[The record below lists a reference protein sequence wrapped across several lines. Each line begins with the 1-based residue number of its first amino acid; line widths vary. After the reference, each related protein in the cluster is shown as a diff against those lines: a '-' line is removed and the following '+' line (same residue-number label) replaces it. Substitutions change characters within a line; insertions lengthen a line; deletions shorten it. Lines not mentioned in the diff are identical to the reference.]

1 MNILIVDDVEAMR
14 ESLGT
19 ALSADNHDVSF
30 AKDGNEALERLLSG
44 TFDAVVTDLWMPGL
58 DGLGLIKRI
67 REAQPDLRVFAIT
80 GGGPRMTMEAATSIA
95 EVWGAEK
102 VFLKPFD
109 EDVLLDNWHFAAVV
123 VAVAGGC
130 NVELASMV
138 PIESMLDLRLASSC

>member
-1 MNILIVDDVEAMR
+1 MNVLVVDDVEAMR
-14 ESLGT
+14 ESLGA
-19 ALSADNHDVSF
+19 ALSADGHDVSF
-30 AKDGNEALERLLSG
+30 AQDGNEALERLLSE

-80 GGGPRMTMEAATSIA
+80 GGGPRMTMEVATSIA

-109 EDVLLDNWHFAAVV
+109 ESVLLDALRNQREVRAQG
-123 VAVAGGC
+123 AG
-130 NVELASMV
+130 
-138 PIESMLDLRLASSC
+138 

>member
-1 MNILIVDDVEAMR
+1 MNILVVDDVEAMR
-14 ESLGT
+14 ESLGA
-19 ALSADNHDVSF
+19 ALSADDHDVSF
-30 AKDGNEALERLLSG
+30 AKDGNEALDRLLSEA
-44 TFDAVVTDLWMPGL
+44 FDAVITDLWMPGL

-109 EDVLLDNWHFAAVV
+109 ESVLLDALRNHREVRAEG
-123 VAVAGGC
+123 AG
-130 NVELASMV
+130 
-138 PIESMLDLRLASSC
+138 